1 LGIDFFVVKNSS
13 LFSARMEKFER
24 QTPTRLLERASRVFL
39 LTEGDGSLPRTMSP
53 VILSGLTKTFA
64 AEPAVADVDLE
75 IGAGELLVVLGANGS
90 GKTTLLR
97 LIAGL
102 ESPTRGSVR
111 IGEREVT
118 RLPPHQRSVGLV
130 FQDAVLEP
138 TWTVRQQ
145 LDFPLSAGS
154 RLAAR
159 DRAQRIDQVAG
170 QLGLEAWLDRWVSE
184 LSGGQQQRVAI
195 GRSLIR
201 RPDVLLL
208 DEPFANLDPAGKWE
222 LRRQLRP
229 WLAAS
234 GATAVHVTHD
244 AVEAQCLADRI
255 AVLEGGRLLQV
266 ASPGDLRRQPEH
278 WSVLQSLATWPVN
291 VVEIAEAGL
300 LWAAHASDVRLR
312 AGQAASDWP
321 AAEIVR
327 VSEVGGQ
334 RLVEFRWKLA
344 GEPISGW
351 SVCSATEEIGAAG
364 QWVQIEIETAKI
376 HWFEAATG
384 RRHSA
389 GKGLEWLAAKRR
401 TWKGGE

>member
-1 LGIDFFVVKNSS
+1 
-13 LFSARMEKFER
+13 MEKFER
-24 QTPTRLLERASRVFL
+24 QTLTRLLERASRVFL
-39 LTEGDGSLPRTMSP
+39 LTEGDGSLPQTMSP

-64 AEPAVADVDLE
+64 AEPAVADVDLVV
-75 IGAGELLVVLGANGS
+75 GAGELLVVLGANGS

-102 ESPTRGSVR
+102 ENPTRGSVR

-145 LDFPLSAGS
+145 LDFPLSASS
-154 RLAAR
+154 RLAGR
-159 DRAQRIDQVAG
+159 DRAQRIDQIAR
-170 QLGLEAWLDRWVSE
+170 QLGLEAWLDRQVSE

-229 WLAAS
+229 WLAANRT
-234 GATAVHVTHD
+234 TAVHVTHD
-244 AVEAQCLADRI
+244 AVEAQFLADRI

-291 VVEIAEAGL
+291 AVEIGEAGL
-300 LWAAHASDVRLR
+300 LLAAHANDVRLR
-312 AGQAASDWP
+312 SDGNEGDWP

-327 VSEVGGQ
+327 VSEVGDQ
-334 RLVEFRWKLA
+334 RLVEFRWELA
-344 GEPISGW
+344 KGQSVSGW
-351 SVCSATEEIGAAG
+351 SVGSVEEGCGAAG

-384 RRHSA
+384 RRHST